1 MRFPT
6 ATWSQVREVV
16 AQQLAVIPN
25 ARRRALIAVVFLI
38 AGAAAN
44 VTVPILLGKIVDA
57 VTTGASIA
65 LLGVVLI
72 GVAAA
77 SAALSAAGFYVLS
90 QLTERVIASLREDM
104 VSTALGLPT
113 HRVEDAGTGDLV
125 SRSTDD
131 VAELSAAVTE
141 TVPCWRSPFL
151 PLPQRGWRCLQWI
164 GNTSWLSLP

>member
-6 ATWSQVREVV
+6 ATWPQVRKVV
-16 AQQLAVIPN
+16 AQQLSLIPH

-44 VTVPILLGKIVDA
+44 VTIPILLGKIVDA
-57 VTTGASIA
+57 VTTGTSIA
-65 LLGVVLI
+65 LLGALLI
-72 GVAAA
+72 GVAGA

-141 TVPCWRSPFL
+141 TVPVLAKKYSGVTATITTRYCQS
-151 PLPQRGWRCLQWI
+151 
-164 GNTSWLSLP
+164 TVSSAT